1 MDTGP
6 AAAYHDRIVVGRA
19 LQCHLEFV
27 PSHFVVTDRGHDE
40 VIAGGQADGQFAE
53 PGPSEVLEVIL
64 VAVKMFHC
72 RPDVIRRPGEKPLI
86 HRDHAVRPVECA

>member
-1 MDTGP
+1 
-6 AAAYHDRIVVGRA
+6 
-19 LQCHLEFV
+19 
-27 PSHFVVTDRGHDE
+27 
-40 VIAGGQADGQFAE
+40 
-53 PGPSEVLEVIL
+53 VIL